1 MGALIHV
8 TAWERVSMG
17 RRLLCAFARV
27 VTLIALLLALVLALG
42 SIYFRY
48 RYPLA
53 AKIWHW
59 KHGYST
65 TMGNYEV
72 PVPEHW
78 LITNQNSV
86 AFDLMNSA
94 PNVHRDAKL
103 HIGAM
108 LTVYPFRQRAIGP
121 DGVAFLLSQRRQW
134 LARDKVESVEDKTL
148 KFGDESI
155 TCIGGRQ
162 LSAAL
167 MSIPNRLQDKRLI
180 QADIISLDCVSEGG
194 LHISFVGEPSDL
206 QSFYAFV
213 SEIRRKK

>member
-27 VTLIALLLALVLALG
+27 ATLIALLLALVLALG

-65 TMGNYEV
+65 TMGYYEV

-94 PNVHRDAKL
+94 PNVPRDAKL

-108 LTVYPFRQRAIGP
+108 ITVYPFRQRAIGP
-121 DGVAFLLSQRRQW
+121 DGVAFLLTQQRQL
-134 LARDKVESVEDKTL
+134 LAREKVESVEEKTL

-155 TCIGGRQ
+155 TCIGGRE
-162 LSAAL
+162 LSAGL
-167 MSIPNRLQDKRLI
+167 RSIPNRLQSKPFPET
-180 QADIISLDCVSEGG
+180 DIISLNCMSERG
-194 LHISFVGEPSDL
+194 LHISFAGEPSFL